1 MNESYLKK
9 GKILKKDITGKIY
22 LEKFINNNKDLI
34 KLSFYS
40 KIKNNNNDTT
50 IKRISSYNN
59 FRWF

>member
-59 FRWF
+59 LR

>member
-59 FRWF
+59 FR

>member
-50 IKRISSYNN
+50 IKIISSYNN
-59 FRWF
+59 FR

>member
-22 LEKFINNNKDLI
+22 LEKFINNN
-34 KLSFYS
+34 
-40 KIKNNNNDTT
+40 NDTT

-59 FRWF
+59 LR

>member
-22 LEKFINNNKDLI
+22 LEKFIDNNKDLI

-59 FRWF
+59 LR